1 MKKGYKAKKIGEYF
15 ENLIIFFT
23 RSQRIAVIKIPEGC
37 RLVKNKFGKLI
48 PLLVK
53 SPFDFFIV
61 KNKKVAC
68 FDTKT
73 IESGNFS
80 YSEIKQHQVSELLNI
95 ENQGIPAGYLIYYRD
110 RNRIVFYL
118 SSVVQKVKPRESL
131 SEAKGVLV
139 GDNQSINFD
148 LILDSLIKD

>member
-1 MKKGYKAKKIGEYF
+1 MRKGYKAKKIGEYF

-23 RSQRIAVIKIPEGC
+23 ESQRIAVIKIPQGC

-61 KNKKVAC
+61 KNKKAAC

-95 ENQGIPAGYLIYYRD
+95 ELQGISSGYLIYYRD
-110 RNRIVFYL
+110 KNAIYFYKA
-118 SSVVQKVKPRESL
+118 SEIKKIKPRESL
-131 SEAKGVLV
+131 NKENGILV
-139 GDNQSINFD
+139 GDNQQINFD
-148 LILDSLIKD
+148 LILNVDLV